1 MPSLLFLSHISNLLA
16 VNENP
21 INPLLSDPAFSIS
34 FAQFIMYMYM
44 YIRQGQATLE
54 APPQSWWHHIRAF
67 SLSMHVCRVCM
78 HVLGRQQTAR
88 WKLCIHI

>member
-1 MPSLLFLSHISNLLA
+1 MYLAVNQSISQSVICPPYFFLSHISHLLA

-54 APPQSWWHHIRAF
+54 APPQS
-67 SLSMHVCRVCM
+67 
-78 HVLGRQQTAR
+78 
-88 WKLCIHI
+88 